1 VAPLQVPAEKLADG
15 VAHGVLQSAG
25 AFTVT
30 ALVQPAP
37 KAAVIVTFIPVG
49 IPVMVLPLTVPA
61 VAVIVDPAVAENTTL
76 YTPPPLHTPLPAV
89 RPGGVQPGVPGQLVG
104 LATTAM
110 VVPQPLVDVAVS
122 VTSVPVGIS
131 VTVLP
136 LTVPADAVTMPLL
149 LNVTLYVPAPLHT
162 ALPAVNTGAAV
173 DGGLMVLYC
182 TEQPGSLVIA
192 SSVVPAVIPLMVPLV
207 LPAPPPVTVPV
218 VAVTVELL
226 VFTKFT
232 L

>member
-1 VAPLQVPAEKLADG
+1 V
-15 VAHGVLQSAG
+15 QSAG

-30 ALVQPAP
+30 TLVQPAP
-37 KAAVIVTFIPVG
+37 NVAVIITLVPVG
-49 IPVMVLPLTVPA
+49 IPVMVLPDTVPA
-61 VAVIVDPAVAENTTL
+61 VAVTVAPAEAENTTL
-76 YTPPPLHTPLPAV
+76 YTPPPLHTPWPAV
-89 RPGGVQPGVPGQLVG
+89 RLGGTQPLGVITGHALG
-104 LATTAM
+104 LFTTA
-110 VVPQPLVDVAVS
+110 VVVAHPLADVAVK
-122 VTSVPVGIS
+122 VTLVPVGIP

>member
-1 VAPLQVPAEKLADG
+1 VITGHALGLFTTAVVVAHPLAD
-15 VAHGVLQSAG
+15 VAVK
-25 AFTVT
+25 VT
-30 ALVQPAP
+30 LV
-37 KAAVIVTFIPVG
+37 PVG
-49 IPVMVLPLTVPA
+49 IP
-61 VAVIVDPAVAENTTL
+61 
-76 YTPPPLHTPLPAV
+76 
-89 RPGGVQPGVPGQLVG
+89 
-104 LATTAM
+104 
-110 VVPQPLVDVAVS
+110 
-122 VTSVPVGIS
+122 